1 MPSHERI
8 SHVDTAWLRMD
19 RPSNLMQIVGVMLFE
34 GQLDYQRLRSA
45 IERRMLG
52 FSRFRQMAVADNTGY
67 VWQDDPDFSLDHH

>member
-52 FSRFRQMAVADNTGY
+52 FSRFRQMAVAER
-67 VWQDDPDFSLDHH
+67 